1 MSWPSPD
8 NGSQNSWTTRAVVGI
23 LAFVLLIGIGY
34 YNGRKNHPE
43 IFDTEAVAT
52 QTPNVPAR
60 PHSYPQIDLNE
71 EETENAGQ
79 QAELSSPSG
88 KAEKPS
94 AAKDTPSAAE
104 AKKTA
109 QTGSGSPTASP
120 VPSAAAS
127 ETPKTSASQQSAPIA
142 SPSKAAGTN
151 KSADQSKKAAA
162 PPAAPTPT
170 ASPEKRPNSHSDTS
184 VSPAPAATVDPSEV
198 SDLVYDDSWPSP
210 QDHPRT
216 ESTFLQRI
224 PSMLFFLILTCAL
237 IWISLRIIAPFS
249 DKLTGNAAPKKQINV
264 IERKSLGPNKA
275 VVLIEVSGKRLVLGL
290 TEKTISTLAELEC
303 PPPPA
308 DSDKP
313 ETDKSAE
320 EKNKKAPARD
330 LVKEVIAKHLAA
342 LPTLK

>member
-109 QTGSGSPTASP
+109 QTGSGSNRISG
-120 VPSAAAS
+120 S
-127 ETPKTSASQQSAPIA
+127 IRC
-142 SPSKAAGTN
+142 GI
-151 KSADQSKKAAA
+151 
-162 PPAAPTPT
+162 
-170 ASPEKRPNSHSDTS
+170 RDTKDIGF
-184 VSPAPAATVDPSEV
+184 T
-198 SDLVYDDSWPSP
+198 
-210 QDHPRT
+210 
-216 ESTFLQRI
+216 
-224 PSMLFFLILTCAL
+224 
-237 IWISLRIIAPFS
+237 
-249 DKLTGNAAPKKQINV
+249 
-264 IERKSLGPNKA
+264 
-275 VVLIEVSGKRLVLGL
+275 
-290 TEKTISTLAELEC
+290 TIRSNRFA
-303 PPPPA
+303 
-308 DSDKP
+308 
-313 ETDKSAE
+313 
-320 EKNKKAPARD
+320 
-330 LVKEVIAKHLAA
+330 I
-342 LPTLK
+342 